1 MRKLPDTSIK
11 KSVIKRIIFAFLTLS
26 LVIGTTYGLYSFFKI
41 NEILVIS
48 ESISNSSDV
57 LKITEDVNQSF
68 KGRNI
73 FMVDSK
79 DIQSFISRNT
89 GLYKVSDF
97 IKTYPSK
104 IEFKISLIDSKFLV
118 KASNGVYSISGDFL
132 VIEKLDDNANTHIT
146 YDYSL
151 QLGQLITDNN
161 LISGMR
167 YSELQDSKVS
177 VSTRVSLKVGNDVE
191 VILPSGDDS
200 DPEQVLNLLKKILQK
215 YSIDNRELEII
226 DLRYSEPLIKFK

>member
-1 MRKLPDTSIK
+1 MKKLPDTSSK
-11 KSVIKRIIFAFLTLS
+11 KSVIKKIIYAFLTLS

-104 IEFKISLIDSKFLV
+104 IEFKISLIDSKYLV
-118 KASNGVYSISGDFL
+118 KASNGVYSISSDFL
-132 VIEKLDDNANTHIT
+132 VIEKLDDNANTHIS

-151 QLGQLITDNN
+151 QLGQLITDIN

>member
-1 MRKLPDTSIK
+1 MRKLPDTSSK
-11 KSVIKRIIFAFLTLS
+11 KSVIKKIIYAFLTLS
-26 LVIGTTYGLYSFFKI
+26 FVIGTTYGLYSFFKI

-68 KGRNI
+68 KARNI

-104 IEFKISLIDSKFLV
+104 IEFKISLIDSKYLV
-118 KASNGVYSISGDFL
+118 KASNGVYSISSDFL

-177 VSTRVSLKVGNDVE
+177 VSTKVSLKVGNDVE
-191 VILPSGDDS
+191 VILPSGNDS

-215 YSIDNRELEII
+215 YSIDNRELKII